1 MISEKIKI
9 LILDY
14 GSGNVKSVANTL
26 NYLNLN
32 YKISNSNEDLE
43 ESSHIILP
51 GVGSYGA
58 SIEKIKKK
66 IDINFLK
73 KQIISENKFFLGIC
87 VGMQVLSTKGYEFS
101 ESNGL
106 NLIPGKVSKLN
117 TSDLPSIHIGWNEIN
132 IVNTNCQLTEG
143 LTNKSTFYFVHGY
156 KYELENKNN
165 LVSSTEYNE
174 NFPSIIQLKN
184 IYGVQFHPEKSQ
196 QSGLKLLSNFSNLK

>member
-1 MISEKIKI
+1 MISKNIKI

-43 ESSHIILP
+43 KSSHIILP
-51 GVGSYGA
+51 GVGSYKA
-58 SIEKIKKK
+58 SIEKIKNR

-73 KQIISENKFFLGIC
+73 KQILLENKFFLGIC
-87 VGMQVLSTKGYEFS
+87 VGMQVLSSKGYEFS

-106 NLIPGKVSKLN
+106 NLIQGKVSKLN
-117 TSDLPSIHIGWNEIN
+117 TKDLPSIHTGWNEIN
-132 IVNTNCQLTEG
+132 IIKKNCQLTQG

-156 KYELENKNN
+156 KFELNNIDN
-165 LVSSTEYNE
+165 LVSETEYNE
-174 NFPSIIQLKN
+174 NFPSIIQYKN

-196 QSGLKLLSNFSNLK
+196 KSGLKLLFNFSNLK